1 MKYSLP
7 PRLPADTPA
16 SSRARWAG
24 LLVLLCLLWSTFARA
39 ESVSAL
45 LQARLAPALEQGAP
59 LRLSR
64 QSAPRALAEFYAAR
78 AWQPAWD
85 APRLQALLVELEK
98 LAADGLDPEDY
109 GYSRLRRLPAP
120 ASAAQHAD
128 RDVLA
133 TRACLL
139 AALHLFRGKVNPAQ
153 LDPHWNLDARQMDPQ
168 HGLKRV
174 LQAVQENR
182 LAALFD
188 FARPAL
194 PYYQQLRGALADL
207 RAQAQAGGWPA
218 IPDGPTLKP
227 GMQDPRV
234 ALLRRRLLPERP
246 AEQPD
251 FYDDG
256 LLRAVQRFQREAYL
270 DADGAVGRATLAEL
284 NVPIAAR
291 IDQVRVN
298 LERTRWFGN
307 DLKGRAVIVDLAG
320 YAIYFLE
327 DGQPRWRSRV
337 QIGREFRPS
346 PVFQS
351 TLDRLT
357 LSPAWT
363 VPPTILRED
372 ILPALR
378 RDPDYLARRKLQV
391 IGADGR
397 VLPPSAIDWR
407 RPGGV
412 RLRQEPGPDGA
423 LGEIALR
430 FRNPF
435 AIYLHDTPSREL
447 FSVSRRSTS
456 SGCIRVENIHELAV
470 LLLDDA
476 QRWNRD
482 ALQAVID
489 ERRTREVALAR
500 PVPILLGYWTVQVE
514 QDGYL
519 SFRPDVYH
527 RDPPLLAALN
537 TRAPL

>member
-1 MKYSLP
+1 MVFFLRRP
-7 PRLPADTPA
+7 LGPL
-16 SSRARWAG
+16 
-24 LLVLLCLLWSTFARA
+24 LLVALLGALWSSPARA
-39 ESVSAL
+39 ESVSDI
-45 LQARLAPALEQGAP
+45 LQARLAPALQAGTP
-59 LRLSR
+59 LQLSR

-78 AWQPAWD
+78 QWQPAWD
-85 APRLQALLVELEK
+85 APRLDALLLELDK
-98 LAADGLDPEDY
+98 LRADGLTPDDY
-109 GYSRLRRLPAP
+109 GYTRLRQWLPP
-120 ASAAQHAD
+120 ASAAQQAD
-128 RDVLA
+128 RDLLA

-139 AALHLFRGKVNPAQ
+139 ALLHLFRGKVDPAQ
-153 LDPHWNLDARQMDPQ
+153 LDPYWNLDARQMDPRQ
-168 HGLKRV
+168 GLQRV
-174 LQAVQENR
+174 LQAVEENR

-194 PYYQQLRGALADL
+194 PYYQQLRGALAAL
-207 RAQAQAGGWPA
+207 RAQAQAGGWPQ
-218 IPDGPTLKP
+218 IPEGPTLKP
-227 GMQDPRV
+227 GMTEARV
-234 ALLRRRLLPERP
+234 ALLRRRLLPDSTV
-246 AEQPD
+246 EQPE
-251 FYDDG
+251 FYDEG
-256 LLRAVQRFQREAYL
+256 LRRAVQRFQRDAYL
-270 DADGAVGRATLAEL
+270 EADGAVGRATLAEL
-284 NVPIAAR
+284 NVPLAAR
-291 IDQVRVN
+291 IDQLRVN

-307 DLKGRAVIVDLAG
+307 DLRGRAVIVDLAG

-351 TLDRLT
+351 TLSHLT

-378 RDPDYLARRKLQV
+378 RDPAYLARRKLQV
-391 IGADGR
+391 IDADGR
-397 VLPPSAIDWR
+397 ALPPAAVDWR
-407 RPGGV
+407 RPGNV

-435 AIYLHDTPSREL
+435 AIYLHDTPSKEL
-447 FSVSRRSTS
+447 FGASRRSTS

-470 LLLDDA
+470 LLLDDPVHWSRA
-476 QRWNRD
+476 

-489 ERRTREVALAR
+489 ERRTREVALPR
-500 PVPILLGYWTVQVE
+500 PVPILLGYWTVQIAE
-514 QDGYL
+514 DGYL

-537 TRAPL
+537 AGAPL